1 MNKETT
7 EEDHLA
13 ELFSMES
20 VLNTLICEYCG
31 YEPTK
36 EIARQMLELNTSL
49 LKAMNARKKELG
61 VTEWW
66 GYEDDNP
73 NEGK

>member
-1 MNKETT
+1 MTNK

-20 VLNTLICEYCG
+20 TLNTLICEYCA
-31 YEPTK
+31 YKPTQ
-36 EIARQMLELNTSL
+36 EIARQMLDLNTSL

-66 GYEDDNP
+66 GYEDDKP
-73 NEGK
+73 QEEVAK